1 MKILAIGEVS
11 YIGNHIVKVLLKKG
25 GHDIAVID
33 NLCQGLVKAIDSFKI
48 VGEFEFLQTNLE
60 NIAKMD
66 KVFKFNKFDTN
77 IRFAAFIKVFE
88 NMGNFLKYHLNNT
101 TNAICAVLWSVSVGF
116 VGFLAVD
123 FVKRTSEYFGSG
135 VSFGLIFFAFL
146 LVCLWLYFEKNTKK
160 QKNANFSE

>member
-11 YIGNHIVKVLLKKG
+11 YIGNHIVKVLLEKG

-33 NLCQGLVKAIDSFKI
+33 NLCQGLVKAIDLFKI

-101 TNAICAVLWSVSVGF
+101 TNAICAVFVERECGF
-116 VGFLAVD
+116 CGIFGRGF
-123 FVKRTSEYFGSG
+123 
-135 VSFGLIFFAFL
+135 
-146 LVCLWLYFEKNTKK
+146 C
-160 QKNANFSE
+160 QKNERIFWFKR